1 MEALP
6 NLICGKVAVGEK
18 DNLPPDNEKEE
29 NNIKGNVN
37 ITGTFTPLVRIEET
51 IVPD

>member
-18 DNLPPDNEKEE
+18 DNLPPD
-29 NNIKGNVN
+29 
-37 ITGTFTPLVRIEET
+37 TLQQDLQF
-51 IVPD
+51 